1 MSASS
6 IERSPARAPLSA
18 AFVAMATSCASITCL
33 YSSAASGS
41 TADSAVATDSLEEV
55 IVTGVR
61 QTGTKASDSS
71 APIQILSP
79 EALQAA
85 SGKPD
90 LMAALAQI
98 VPSLTQQAYGED
110 MAGQTLM
117 AKLRGLSPNHVL
129 VLVNG
134 KRRHTTANIAIDLG
148 STFQGGAGVDLN
160 FIPLDAIDHIE
171 VLTDGA
177 AAQYGSD
184 AIAGVINIILKK
196 NSSGGDLSGMYGQYG
211 TDGGGKT
218 YDFSGNMGF
227 EPTAGGYVSFSAQF
241 DSHGHSNV
249 SGVDE
254 RVVNP
259 ANLTSYP
266 NSNLVNVPGYPH
278 LNLWEGDAAQH
289 RTLLMA
295 NMGFDFEGG
304 TQLYSTL
311 TYGHKDATS
320 YEIYRL
326 PSAADYTDALTGAAV
341 YPLPFGFNP
350 EEADSEDDYQ
360 FNAGVKGTFN
370 AWNWDLNTGYGA
382 DRLSIYTIDSYN
394 TGYAR
399 STGYPSPQN
408 FYDGYLQATQW
419 TTTLDINKDVD
430 VGLSGPLNI
439 AFGGEFRRDSYSIGA
454 GSNISWEYGGPAS
467 YGGFAPNDA
476 GGHSRDNY
484 AAYVDLAAKPVDGLR
499 IDAAGRFEHYSDFGD
514 AKVGKLTGRYDFSQ
528 EFAVRGTIS
537 NGFRAPT
544 LAEEYYTST
553 DSGPT
558 TAYVQIAPNSPAA
571 RVLGLGDGL
580 QPEHSMNLSLGTVW
594 RPIPQMSATLD
605 VYQITITNRIVGSGQ
620 ILGSNGGTL
629 VSPVVND
636 ALIATNAPLDPQVVA
651 SGITGLN
658 VFANG
663 IDTRTRGADLIF
675 GFPAEY
681 QFGKIVWSIGAT
693 YNTTTIT
700 KYATTPPQLAGVNP
714 ATGIPT
720 NELYDPTAYSDLT
733 SANPKYVVNLGMLY
747 TYNKLTVNLLEKI
760 YGPASEYENDDADNG
775 GTGPGTVPACV
786 PKAGTLFICPGGF
799 DYFNSKIGVTPIT
812 NLDLSYQL
820 HEHVRFS
827 MGALNLLNRF
837 PPKLNAQL
845 LQHENS
851 SAYGDSVG
859 VAQYP
864 FFSPFGINGGFY
876 YAKVTIQY

>member
-1 MSASS
+1 MSVIP
-6 IERSPARAPLSA
+6 IETPPAKAPLCA
-18 AFVAMATSCASITCL
+18 ALVGMAVFCAGILSLSTSVTLADVP
-33 YSSAASGS
+33 AA
-41 TADSAVATDSLEEV
+41 AVGTDNLDEI
-55 IVTGVR
+55 IVTGLR

-79 EALQAA
+79 EALKAA

-90 LMAALAQI
+90 LMSTLAQI

-110 MAGQTLM
+110 MAGQTLL

-129 VLVNG
+129 VLING

-196 NSSGGDLSGMYGQYG
+196 NSSGSELSGMYGQYG
-211 TDGGGKT
+211 TGGGKT

-227 EPTAGGYVSFSAQF
+227 EPTEGGYVSFTAQF

-249 SGVDE
+249 SGIDE

-259 ANLTSYP
+259 ANLTTYP
-266 NSNLVNVPGYPH
+266 NLNLLNVPGYPN
-278 LNLWEGDAAQH
+278 LNQWEGDAAQR

-295 NMGFDFEGG
+295 NLGFDFEGG
-304 TQLYSTL
+304 THLYSTL
-311 TYGHKDATS
+311 SYGHKDIAS

-326 PSAADYTDALTGAAV
+326 PRAADYTDAQTGAEV

-350 EEADSEDDYQ
+350 QEADSEDDYQ
-360 FNAGVKGTFN
+360 LNAGVKGTFD

-382 DRLSIYTIDSYN
+382 DRLSIHTLDSYN
-394 TGYAR
+394 TGYSQ
-399 STGYPSPQN
+399 STSYPSPQN
-408 FYDGYLQATQW
+408 FYDGFLQATQW
-419 TTTLDINKDVD
+419 TTTLDINKDFN
-430 VGLSGPLNI
+430 VGLAGPLNV

-454 GSNISWEYGGPAS
+454 GSNISWQYGGPAS

-476 GGHSRDNY
+476 GSHSRDNY
-484 AAYVDLAAKPVDGLR
+484 AAYLDLAAKPIDGLR
-499 IDAAGRFEHYSDFGD
+499 LDAAGRFEHYSDFGD
-514 AKVGKLTGRYDFSQ
+514 ATVGKLTGRYDFSPQ
-528 EFAVRGTIS
+528 FALRGTIS

-553 DSGPT
+553 NSGPT

-571 RVLGLGDGL
+571 SVLGLGNGL
-580 QPEHSMNLSLGTVW
+580 QPEHSVNLSFGTVW
-594 RPIPQMSATLD
+594 RPVPQMSATLD

-636 ALIATNAPLDPQVVA
+636 AIIASHAPLDPQVVA

-663 IDTRTRGADLIF
+663 IDTRTRGADLVLS
-675 GFPAEY
+675 FPAEY
-681 QFGKIVWSIGAT
+681 DFGKIAWSIGAS

-700 KYATTPPQLAGVNP
+700 KYATTPPQLAGMNP
-714 ATGIPT
+714 STGIPT

-747 TYNKLTVNLLEKI
+747 TYQKLSVNLLEKV
-760 YGPASEYENDDADNG
+760 YGPSSEYENDDADNG
-775 GTGPGTVPACV
+775 GTGPDTVPVCV

-812 NLDLSYQL
+812 NLDMSYRL
-820 HEHVRFS
+820 RDHLRFS
-827 MGALNLLNRF
+827 IGAINLFNRF

-851 SAYGDSVG
+851 FAYGDSLG
-859 VAQYP
+859 VARYP

-876 YAKVTIQY
+876 YAKVNIDF

>member
-1 MSASS
+1 MSMSS
-6 IERSPARAPLSA
+6 IVMPRGKAPLSA
-18 AFVAMATSCASITCL
+18 AFVRIAAFCASIAYV
-33 YSSAASGS
+33 YSSVALADVPTSASG
-41 TADSAVATDSLEEV
+41 TDNLNEI
-55 IVTGVR
+55 IVTGTR

-71 APIQILSP
+71 APIQIISP
-79 EALQAA
+79 ETLQTAA
-85 SGKPD
+85 GKPD

-110 MAGQTLM
+110 MAGQTLQ

-129 VLVNG
+129 VLING
-134 KRRHTTANIAIDLG
+134 KRRHTTANIEIDLG

-196 NSSGGDLSGMYGQYG
+196 NSSGSDLSGTYGEYG
-211 TDGGGKT
+211 TGGGKT

-227 EPTAGGYVSFSAQF
+227 EPTKGGYVSFTAQF

-249 SGVDE
+249 SGIDE

-259 ANLTSYP
+259 ANLTTYP
-266 NSNLVNVPGYPH
+266 NLNLPNVPGYPN
-278 LNLWEGDAAQH
+278 LNQWEGDAAQR

-311 TYGHKDATS
+311 SYGHKEIAS
-320 YEIYRL
+320 HEIYRL
-326 PSAADYTDALTGAAV
+326 PSAADYTDAQSGAEV

-350 EEADSEDDYQ
+350 EEADTENDYQ
-360 FNAGVKGTFN
+360 LNAGVKGTFS

-382 DRLSIYTIDSYN
+382 DRLSIYTLDSYN
-394 TGYAR
+394 TGYSN

-419 TTTLDINKDVD
+419 ATTLDINKDFD
-430 VGLSGPLNI
+430 VGLSGPLNV
-439 AFGGEFRRDSYSIGA
+439 AFGGEYRRDTYSIGSGA
-454 GSNISWEYGGPAS
+454 NISWEYGGPAS
-467 YGGFAPNDA
+467 YGGFAPSDA
-476 GGHSRDNY
+476 GSHSRDSY

-499 IDAAGRFEHYSDFGD
+499 LDAAGRYEHYSDFGD
-514 AKVGKLTGRYDFSQ
+514 AIVGKLTGRYDFSPQ
-528 EFAVRGTIS
+528 FALRGTVS

-553 DSGPT
+553 NSGPT
-558 TAYVQIAPNSPAA
+558 TAYIQIAPNSPAA
-571 RVLGLGDGL
+571 SVLGLGNGL
-580 QPEHSMNLSLGTVW
+580 QPEHSVNLSFGTVW

-605 VYQITITNRIVGSGQ
+605 VYQIVITNRIVGSGQ
-620 ILGSNGGTL
+620 ILGSNGGAL

-636 ALIATNAPLDPQVVA
+636 ALIASRAPLNPQVLA
-651 SGITGLN
+651 SGISGLN

-663 IDTRTRGADLIF
+663 IDTKTRGADLVF
-675 GFPAEY
+675 SFPAEY
-681 QFGKIVWSIGAT
+681 DFGKIVWSIGAT
-693 YNTTTIT
+693 YNDTIIT
-700 KYATTPPQLAGVNP
+700 KYATTPAQLAGVNP

-747 TYNKLTVNLLEKI
+747 TYQKLSVNLLEKV
-760 YGPASEYENDDADNG
+760 YGPSSEYENDDADNG
-775 GTGPGTVPACV
+775 GTAPGAVPACV

-799 DYFNSKIGVTPIT
+799 DYFNSRIGVTPIT

-820 HEHVRFS
+820 RDHVRVS
-827 MGALNLLNRF
+827 VGSINLFNRF

-845 LQHENS
+845 LQHENNY
-851 SAYGDSVG
+851 AYGDSLG

-864 FFSPFGINGGFY
+864 WFSPFGINGGFY
-876 YAKVTIQY
+876 YAKVNINF